1 MMLRAG
7 STAFER
13 GRAKGHPCTHGKAS
27 GLEPEARSTRK
38 RCVQRASIRSRKKSH
53 LRASHPARSVRA
65 QPYPFGEL
73 ACCFEPVNVCIA
85 VEDEVS
91 YLFLREQAQFLR
103 HHGHSGWGAS
113 RDAPGVSLGT
123 EQTDLSWRAVQDSAN
138 EISTSKSKSRRAHL
152 GWRALNASSD
162 GQGVMRL
169 FSLPRRAMPASAV
182 VHPL

>member
-1 MMLRAG
+1 MERPPGWSRRPAPLG
-7 STAFER
+7 SVAF
-13 GRAKGHPCTHGKAS
+13 S
-27 GLEPEARSTRK
+27 EPRFDPEKNLIFEPA
-38 RCVQRASIRSRKKSH
+38 
-53 LRASHPARSVRA
+53 HPARSVRA

-73 ACCFEPVNVCIA
+73 ACCFEPVDVCIA

-123 EQTDLSWRAVQDSAN
+123 KQTDLSWRAVQDSAN
-138 EISTSKSKSRRAHL
+138 EISTSKFKSRRAHL

-162 GQGVMRL
+162 GQGVTRL
-169 FSLPRRAMPASAV
+169 FSLPRRVMAASAV